1 MTAILALETATD
13 IVGCAVGIAGD
24 MPSSQANDISNASA
38 ASRDND
44 IANRQKVIASGQ
56 ASGIK
61 NSSTSGGPVTVR
73 AAMLLRSERSH
84 GEMLA
89 PMIQAVLAEAE
100 MSIAD
105 IDLIAV
111 DCGPGRYTGLRVGIA
126 TAAALAYARSLPV
139 AAVSSTELLAFGARK
154 FNGYIV
160 PVVDA
165 RRGEVFYAIYRG
177 TGHQG
182 MAGHGDIPGHQAGTP
197 QNHRCPEE
205 IVPPKVG
212 NSADVAA
219 ELSQHEG
226 KKLLLGD
233 GVLEVGPAG
242 TRSLKESP
250 KKFETKTVQ
259 LGKTVRLGNEIAGG
273 KVVAARPSPSSL
285 AVLAALKA
293 EAGQVCEYSD
303 LKSLY
308 LRQPDINTASKSRAD
323 ATRKAVVP

>member
-13 IVGCAVGIAGD
+13 VVGCAVGIAGG
-24 MPSSQANDISNASA
+24 QTRAS
-38 ASRDND
+38 
-44 IANRQKVIASGQ
+44 
-56 ASGIK
+56 
-61 NSSTSGGPVTVR
+61 
-73 AAMLLRSERSH
+73 MLVGSERSH

-105 IDLIAV
+105 IDLIAI

-139 AAVSSTELLAFGARK
+139 AAVSSTELLAFGARR

-165 RRGEVFYAIYRG
+165 RRGEVFYGVYRG

-182 MAGHGDIPGHQAGTP
+182 MAE

-212 NSADVAA
+212 NSTDVAA
-219 ELSQHEG
+219 EMSQHEG

-233 GVLEVGPAG
+233 GVLEVGPTGEAA
-242 TRSLKESP
+242 SE
-250 KKFETKTVQ
+250 
-259 LGKTVRLGNEIAGG
+259 EIAGG
-273 KVVAARPSPSSL
+273 KVIAARPSPSSL
-285 AVLAALKA
+285 AVLAAQKA
-293 EAGQVCEYSD
+293 QAGQVCEYSD

-308 LRQPDINTASKSRAD
+308 LRQPDINTARKSAAGD
-323 ATRKAVVP
+323 KTDISAGTTRKAVAP

>member
-1 MTAILALETATD
+1 MTAVLALETATD
-13 IVGCAVGIAGD
+13 VVGCAVGIAGD
-24 MPSSQANDISNASA
+24 MPSSQASYISNASA
-38 ASRDND
+38 ARRDSD
-44 IANRQKVIASGQ
+44 IANRQTVIASGQ
-56 ASGIK
+56 ASDIK
-61 NSSTSGGPVTVR
+61 NSSTSSGPVTMR
-73 AAMLLRSERSH
+73 ASTLLRSGRSH

-165 RRGEVFYAIYRG
+165 RRGEVFYAVYRG
-177 TGHQG
+177 TGTQG
-182 MAGHGDIPGHQAGTP
+182 MAEHRDLAEHDYMPGHQVGTP
-197 QNHRCPEE
+197 QNHRCLEE

-219 ELSQHEG
+219 ELSQHGG

-233 GVLEVGPAG
+233 GVLGDGVLEVGPTSEVAA
-242 TRSLKESP
+242 E
-250 KKFETKTVQ
+250 
-259 LGKTVRLGNEIAGG
+259 EIVGG
-273 KVVAARPSPSSL
+273 KVIAARPSPSSL

-293 EAGQVCEYSD
+293 KAGQVCEYSD

-323 ATRKAVVP
+323 STRKAATP

>member
-13 IVGCAVGIAGD
+13 VVGCAVGIAG
-24 MPSSQANDISNASA
+24 
-38 ASRDND
+38 
-44 IANRQKVIASGQ
+44 
-56 ASGIK
+56 
-61 NSSTSGGPVTVR
+61 GPVR
-73 AAMLLRSERSH
+73 ASMLVGSERSH

-105 IDLIAV
+105 IDLIAI

-126 TAAALAYARSLPV
+126 TAATLAYARSLPV
-139 AAVSSTELLAFGARK
+139 AAVSSTELLAFGARN

-165 RRGEVFYAIYRG
+165 RRGEVFYGVYRAAG
-177 TGHQG
+177 YETGSQG
-182 MAGHGDIPGHQAGTP
+182 MAE

-212 NSADVAA
+212 NSTDVAA
-219 ELSQHEG
+219 EMSQHEG

-233 GVLEVGPAG
+233 GVLEVGPTGEAA
-242 TRSLKESP
+242 SE
-250 KKFETKTVQ
+250 
-259 LGKTVRLGNEIAGG
+259 EIAGG

-285 AVLAALKA
+285 AVLAAQKA
-293 EAGQVCEYSD
+293 QAGQVCEYSD

-308 LRQPDINTASKSRAD
+308 LRQPDINTARKSTAGD
-323 ATRKAVVP
+323 KTDISAGTTRKAVAP

>member
-13 IVGCAVGIAGD
+13 VVGCAVGIAGGH
-24 MPSSQANDISNASA
+24 AVGNADGRA
-38 ASRDND
+38 RDD
-44 IANRQKVIASGQ
+44 P
-56 ASGIK
+56 
-61 NSSTSGGPVTVR
+61 STSPVETR

-89 PMIQAVLAEAE
+89 PMIQSVLAEAE

-165 RRGEVFYAIYRG
+165 RRGEAFFAIYES
-177 TGHQG
+177 TGENFKEIEPVSI
-182 MAGHGDIPGHQAGTP
+182 ATP
-197 QNHRCPEE
+197 
-205 IVPPKVG
+205 
-212 NSADVAA
+212 
-219 ELSQHEG
+219 SQLKQQLLRLEG
-226 KKLLLGD
+226 RSLILGD
-233 GVLEVGPAG
+233 FAFDAS
-242 TRSLKESP
+242 TDSLTHVSASYCE
-250 KKFETKTVQ
+250 
-259 LGKTVRLGNEIAGG
+259 N
-273 KVVAARPSPSSL
+273 RPSPSSL
-285 AVLAALKA
+285 AVLAAEKA
-293 EAGQVCEYSD
+293 KTGQVCEYSD

-308 LRQPDINTASKSRAD
+308 LRQPDINTARKSTAGDKTRISAD
-323 ATRKAVVP
+323 LTRKAAAP